1 MKTYKEHE
9 IVIVG
14 GGTGGIMVAAQL
26 LRKNRDLDIAIIE
39 PSEKHYYQPAW
50 TLVGAGAFD
59 MDETIRPMV
68 DCIPARVTWIKD
80 KVTTFRPE
88 ENELE
93 TAKEVV
99 ITYRYLVVA
108 PGIQVNWDA
117 VKGLPEAINSNG
129 VCSVYEA
136 DKAPYTWKVLSSLKE
151 GKILFTQPNTP
162 VKCGGAPQ
170 KIMYLA
176 DEVLRKRGVRKNLE
190 LHFFS
195 PGSVVFGVE
204 AFAKTLRRVIKEK
217 DIQVH
222 FAHNLVEIRGEEGI
236 AVFDVTDKD
245 AKVTQKEVPF
255 RMIHVVP
262 PMSAPDFIKSSPLAI
277 RDGALKGW
285 LDVDHHSLQ
294 HNRYPNIFSVGDVAG
309 VPTAKTG
316 SAIRKQAPVV
326 TDNIL
331 KLRKAA
337 LLDEEPE
344 ALNVSYNGYSSCPLV
359 TGYGKMVLAEFDYN
373 NEPDPTFPFDQS
385 EERYDMYV
393 LKKFGLPWM
402 YWNLMLK
409 GKA

>member
-1 MKTYKEHE
+1 MKTYREHE

-26 LRKNRDLDIAIIE
+26 LRRNRDLDIAIIE
-39 PSEKHYYQPAW
+39 PSDKHYYQPAW

-80 KVTTFRPE
+80 KVAAFRPE

-99 ITYRYLVVA
+99 FTYRYLVVA
-108 PGIQVNWDA
+108 PGIQINWGA
-117 VKGLPEAINSNG
+117 VKGLPEAINSKG
-129 VCSVYEA
+129 VCSVYEPHM
-136 DKAPYTWKVLSSLKE
+136 APYTWKVLSSVKE
-151 GKILFTQPNTP
+151 GKVLFTQPNTP

-176 DEVLRKRGVRKNLE
+176 DEALRRLGVRKNLE
-190 LHFFS
+190 FHFFS

-222 FAHNLVEIRGEEGI
+222 FAHNLVEIKGEDGI
-236 AVFDVTDKD
+236 AVFDVTGKD
-245 AKVTQKEVPF
+245 GKVTRKDVAYS
-255 RMIHVVP
+255 MIHVVP
-262 PMSAPDFIKSSPLAI
+262 PMSAPDFIKNSPLAI
-277 RDGALKGW
+277 PDGALKGW
-285 LDVDHHSLQ
+285 LDVDHHSMQ
-294 HNRYPNIFSVGDVAG
+294 HTRYPNVFSLGDVAG

-337 LLDEEPE
+337 ELDEEPE
-344 ALNVSYNGYSSCPLV
+344 ALNTSYNGYSSCPLV